1 MNTKECF
8 HIFTLTRVFGLV
20 PLYLAAL
27 WDVRVQTYWVVRVPT
42 DRVMCVFKRPTHLSL
57 PASVQP
63 QVIHYSNLQ
72 PISFNNY
79 AHYTVTVIGIVWT
92 EHRWEGKRGGGGG
105 GAGGSFT
112 QKMYT
117 AEEELVAGVIVGP
130 YRCGRCGG
138 GRCPCLSSGS
148 WTPFSW

>member
-1 MNTKECF
+1 
-8 HIFTLTRVFGLV
+8 
-20 PLYLAAL
+20 
-27 WDVRVQTYWVVRVPT
+27 
-42 DRVMCVFKRPTHLSL
+42 MCVFKRPTHLSL

-79 AHYTVTVIGIVWT
+79 AQSQLQALSGQNTG
-92 EHRWEGKRGGGGG
+92 EGVRGRGGKGAGGRG
-105 GAGGSFT
+105 KGAGGSFT

-117 AEEELVAGVIVGP
+117 AEEEPVAGVIVGP

-138 GRCPCLSSGS
+138 GRACLSSGS
-148 WTPFSW
+148 WTPFS